1 MLTLPSTGKIQDLL
15 AALLIGMMIL
25 TSPMSAA
32 SSSQVI
38 QFNGL
43 ISPAAWGAPF
53 QLPGSPPPGP
63 GPFPPPPPPP
73 LLVVLLP
80 SDGHTMS
87 GQGSVQQGIFVMLI
101 VLMTDPVTGMP
112 TLNFVGNSTMAN
124 FQVDARLTS
133 ASLSATLQGFDLVSF
148 SPKTVTL
155 SVSWTA
161 IDPLTGT
168 LSPIT
173 RTTMESR
180 VQFGGFSLLLHMSS
194 QMRLATASGTL
205 AVVGGPT
212 ITLPPAPAT
221 IARADFGIITR
232 TPLA

>member
-80 SDGHTMS
+80 SDGHIMS

>member
-1 MLTLPSTGKIQDLL
+1 
-15 AALLIGMMIL
+15 
-25 TSPMSAA
+25 MSAA

-63 GPFPPPPPPP
+63 GPLPPP

-80 SDGHTMS
+80 SDGHMMTAR
-87 GQGSVQQGIFVMLI
+87 GSVQQGIFVMLL

-112 TLNFVGNSTMAN
+112 ILNFVGNSTMAN

-133 ASLSATLQGFDLVSF
+133 ASLSATVQGFDLVSF
-148 SPKTVTL
+148 SPKTVTIT
-155 SVSWTA
+155 VSWTA
-161 IDPLTGT
+161 IDPLTGI

-205 AVVGGPT
+205 VVVGGPT
-212 ITLPPAPAT
+212 IPLPAAPAA
-221 IARADFGIITR
+221 IARAEFGIITR

>member
-1 MLTLPSTGKIQDLL
+1 ML

>member
-1 MLTLPSTGKIQDLL
+1 
-15 AALLIGMMIL
+15 MIL

>member
-1 MLTLPSTGKIQDLL
+1 
-15 AALLIGMMIL
+15 MMIL
-25 TSPMSAA
+25 TSPMSVV
-32 SSSQVI
+32 SSSQVV

-43 ISPAAWGAPF
+43 ISPATWGAPF

-63 GPFPPPPPPP
+63 GPFPPPP

-80 SDGHTMS
+80 SDGHIMT

-133 ASLSATLQGFDLVSF
+133 ASLSATLQGFDLVLS
-148 SPKTVTL
+148 SP
-155 SVSWTA
+155 
-161 IDPLTGT
+161 
-168 LSPIT
+168 
-173 RTTMESR
+173 
-180 VQFGGFSLLLHMSS
+180 
-194 QMRLATASGTL
+194 MRLATASGTL

>member
-1 MLTLPSTGKIQDLL
+1 ML

-80 SDGHTMS
+80 SDGHIMS

-180 VQFGGFSLLLHMSS
+180 VQFGGFSLLLH
-194 QMRLATASGTL
+194 
-205 AVVGGPT
+205 
-212 ITLPPAPAT
+212 
-221 IARADFGIITR
+221 
-232 TPLA
+232 

>member
-1 MLTLPSTGKIQDLL
+1 
-15 AALLIGMMIL
+15 MMIL

-80 SDGHTMS
+80 SDGHIMS

>member
-1 MLTLPSTGKIQDLL
+1 
-15 AALLIGMMIL
+15 MIL

-80 SDGHTMS
+80 SDGRIMT
-87 GQGSVQQGIFVMLI
+87 GQGSVQQGIFVMLL
-101 VLMTDPVTGMP
+101 VLMTDPVTHMP

-133 ASLSATLQGFDLVSF
+133 ASLSATVQGFDLVSF
-148 SPKTVTL
+148 SPKTVTI

-173 RTTMESR
+173 RTTMDSR

-212 ITLPPAPAT
+212 IPLPPAPAA

>member
-1 MLTLPSTGKIQDLL
+1 MI
-15 AALLIGMMIL
+15 IL
-25 TSPMSAA
+25 TSPMNAA

-53 QLPGSPPPGP
+53 QFPGSPPPGP
-63 GPFPPPPPPP
+63 GPFPPPP

-80 SDGHTMS
+80 LDGHIMT
-87 GQGSVQQGIFVMLI
+87 GQGSVQQGVFVMLL
-101 VLMTDPVTGMP
+101 VLMTDPVTHMP

-133 ASLSATLQGFDLVSF
+133 ASLSATVQGFDLVSF
-148 SPKTVTL
+148 SPKTVMI

-161 IDPLTGT
+161 IDPVTGM

-173 RTTMESR
+173 RTTMENR
-180 VQFGGFSLLLHMSS
+180 VQFGGFSLFLHMST

-212 ITLPPAPAT
+212 IPLLPAPVA
-221 IARADFGIITR
+221 IARADVGIITR
-232 TPLA
+232 TPPA

>member
-1 MLTLPSTGKIQDLL
+1 MI
-15 AALLIGMMIL
+15 IL

-80 SDGHTMS
+80 SDGHIMT
-87 GQGSVQQGIFVMLI
+87 GQGSVQQGIFVVLL
-101 VLMTDPVTGMP
+101 VLMTDPVTHMP
-112 TLNFVGNSTMAN
+112 ALDFVGNSTMAD

-133 ASLSATLQGFDLVSF
+133 ASLSATVQGFDLVSF
-148 SPKTVTL
+148 SPKTVTI

-161 IDPLTGT
+161 IDPLTGM

-194 QMRLATASGTL
+194 QMRLAIASGTL

-212 ITLPPAPAT
+212 IPLPPAPAA

>member
-1 MLTLPSTGKIQDLL
+1 ML

-80 SDGHTMS
+80 SDGHIMS

-168 LSPIT
+168 LNPIT

>member
-1 MLTLPSTGKIQDLL
+1 
-15 AALLIGMMIL
+15 MIL

-80 SDGHTMS
+80 SDGHIMS

>member
-1 MLTLPSTGKIQDLL
+1 
-15 AALLIGMMIL
+15 MMIL

-63 GPFPPPPPPP
+63 GPLPPPP

-80 SDGHTMS
+80 SDGHMMTAR
-87 GQGSVQQGIFVMLI
+87 GSVQQGIFVMML

-112 TLNFVGNSTMAN
+112 ILNFVGNSTMAN

-133 ASLSATLQGFDLVSF
+133 ASLSTTVQGFDLVSF
-148 SPKTVTL
+148 SPKTVTIT
-155 SVSWTA
+155 VSWTA
-161 IDPLTGT
+161 IDPLTGV

-173 RTTMESR
+173 RTTMENR
-180 VQFGGFSLLLHMSS
+180 VQFGGFSLFLHIFS

-205 AVVGGPT
+205 AVVGEPM
-212 ITLPPAPAT
+212 IPLPPAPAA
-221 IARADFGIITR
+221 IARADFGMITR

>member
-1 MLTLPSTGKIQDLL
+1 LL
-15 AALLIGMMIL
+15 AALLIGMMIF

-32 SSSQVI
+32 SSSQI
-38 QFNGL
+38 TQFNGL

-63 GPFPPPPPPP
+63 GPFPPP

-80 SDGHTMS
+80 SDGRIMTT
-87 GQGSVQQGIFVMLI
+87 QGSVQQGIFVMLL
-101 VLMTDPVTGMP
+101 VLMTDPVTHMP
-112 TLNFVGNSTMAN
+112 TLSFVGNSTMAN

-133 ASLSATLQGFDLVSF
+133 ASLSATVQGFDLVSF
-148 SPKTVTL
+148 SPKTVTI

-161 IDPLTGT
+161 IDPLTGV

-173 RTTMESR
+173 RTTMENR
-180 VQFGGFSLLLHMSS
+180 VQFGGFSLFLHIFS

-205 AVVGGPT
+205 AVVGEPM
-212 ITLPPAPAT
+212 IPLPPAPAA

>member
-1 MLTLPSTGKIQDLL
+1 
-15 AALLIGMMIL
+15 MMIL

>member
-1 MLTLPSTGKIQDLL
+1 ML

-80 SDGHTMS
+80 SDGHIMS

>member
-1 MLTLPSTGKIQDLL
+1 
-15 AALLIGMMIL
+15 
-25 TSPMSAA
+25 
-32 SSSQVI
+32 
-38 QFNGL
+38 
-43 ISPAAWGAPF
+43 
-53 QLPGSPPPGP
+53 
-63 GPFPPPPPPP
+63 
-73 LLVVLLP
+73 
-80 SDGHTMS
+80 MS

>member
-1 MLTLPSTGKIQDLL
+1 ML

-63 GPFPPPPPPP
+63 GPLPPPP

-80 SDGHTMS
+80 SDGHMMTAR
-87 GQGSVQQGIFVMLI
+87 GSVQQGIFVMML

-112 TLNFVGNSTMAN
+112 ILNFVGNSTMAN

-133 ASLSATLQGFDLVSF
+133 ASLSATVQGFDLVSF
-148 SPKTVTL
+148 SPKTVTIT
-155 SVSWTA
+155 VSWTA
-161 IDPLTGT
+161 IDPLTGM

-205 AVVGGPT
+205 VVVGGPT
-212 ITLPPAPAT
+212 IPLPPAPAA
-221 IARADFGIITR
+221 IARADFGVITR